1 MCSRS
6 GVTATAAISY
16 RALALATDDLERLVT
31 VPVDEVVHGLEA
43 ELHGERQL
51 LDLGHEAFL
60 ADAGGEGVELLALL
74 ALGLVHP
81 QPALHRLGDP
91 LGGQAH
97 LEARAVDHLAALV
110 LAADV
115 GHVGGDGLVADFYRS

>member
-6 GVTATAAISY
+6 GVTATAAIALDG
-16 RALALATDDLERLVT
+16 ALALAADDLEGLMP

-43 ELHGERQL
+43 ELHRERQL
-51 LDLGHEAFL
+51 LDLGHEALL
-60 ADAGGEGVELLALL
+60 ADAAGEGVELLVPL
-74 ALGLVHP
+74 ALRLVHP

-91 LGGQAH
+91 LGGQPH

-110 LAADV
+110 LAA
-115 GHVGGDGLVADFYRS
+115 